1 MKGRAIVAGHLC
13 LDLFPI
19 FENPPDEPQQL
30 FSPGHLFP
38 VESTLFSTGGAVA
51 NTGGAL
57 QALGIDT
64 RLIGRIGDDGFGVQI
79 RSILESRH
87 PRSSLGLNKVSGEG
101 SSYSIILSA
110 PNFDRIFFH
119 HSGVNDSF
127 SSDDVDSTEYNERDL
142 LHFGYPPAM
151 ERIYRDDGAELYRL
165 LSTAKAAGLT
175 TSLDLSFPQPGSRAA
190 RADWRAIL
198 ERVLPFVD
206 LFLPSFDE
214 LRFMLEGASPAVEG
228 PERTAEIASLG
239 AWVNDR
245 GCPVCVLKLGA
256 EGLAVRTTTDRERI
270 EGMGRCAP
278 EAPAAW
284 AGKELLE
291 PCFLV
296 EARGTTGAGD
306 VTIAGFLASVLRGLS
321 LEESTLMALAAGAAS
336 VEAVESSGGLSDWE
350 SLRSRVNAGWDRAP
364 KRNGE

>member
-13 LDLFPI
+13 LDLYPI
-19 FENPPDEPQQL
+19 FENPPEAPQLL

-57 QALGIDT
+57 RALGIDT

-87 PRSSLGLNKVSGEG
+87 PKNALGLNMVSGEG

-110 PNFDRIFFH
+110 PSFDRIFFH
-119 HSGVNDSF
+119 HAGVNDTF
-127 SSDDVDSTEYNERDL
+127 SSDDVSPFEYEGRDL

-151 ERIYRDDGAELYRL
+151 ERIYRDNGAELQRL
-165 LSTAKAAGLT
+165 LSGAKAAGLT
-175 TSLDLSFPQPGSRAA
+175 TSLDLAFPQPGSRAA
-190 RADWRAIL
+190 RVDWRAIL

-214 LRFMLEGASPAVEG
+214 LSFMLDGEVSGARGS
-228 PERTAEIASLG
+228 ERAAEIASLS
-239 AWVNDR
+239 AWVNDS

-256 EGLAVRTTTDRERI
+256 GGLHVRTTTDEGRI
-270 EGMGRCAP
+270 EAMGRCAP

-284 AGKELLE
+284 AGRELLE

-350 SLRSRVNAGWDRAP
+350 SLRRRVNSGWKRAP
-364 KRNGE
+364 KRNGG